1 MVHEI
6 KPDPTCSIDEPPAP
20 SIWPYL
26 TLLLFAC
33 GVLILCLVMAP
44 LNANGIRDIFLLG
57 DGRSQSRV
65 FEPGKTI
72 RALYST
78 RSKRLSH
85 VQVQWSISLDNG
97 ATWVDLNDTGV
108 SKGAPVARVVD
119 VSPTTNGIEFQVNSW
134 SPQCVIRAWDSIRFT
149 SEAFT
154 VEPKLRLLTGP
165 GSTSTNSIV
174 YTNQTSTIQMSW
186 DKDYITP
193 DVTWSLALS
202 ETDVNSEWITASSAT
217 YQINYATQRLT
228 WTPGAAFTSH
238 HLRYRVQATVGSKTV
253 SVTSYELFDK
263 ATPPSP
269 IKRFTI
275 TALTFVATGSVKPD
289 DVVTIRATYAN
300 AAWPPL
306 NTMEFFYK
314 TATSALV
321 AIHNISPVSD
331 SQGVRTF
338 SWKAPSVSSPVSL
351 VIRYNSD
358 QDEITSTNVLVVGP
372 AFAFTSLQIQG
383 NPDEV
388 VHGATITLLLSWTN
402 GPFVAPTQWLQSFDG
417 GLTTSAI
424 TPTLVG
430 TTTTSPVTYTF
441 VTPNQN
447 SGAYLIKAVRDQNQV
462 QLPKTIRLK
471 DPQVAFAVTQLK
483 YVSTVPS
490 VVSPAAVLDLQ
501 VVYVGDWA
509 SASLNFVYSLDGG
522 GDVSISHTVTG
533 VGTVRITAPNT
544 AALVFQLKGNGI
556 LAPPLRLRSGFILY
570 AIRPVSG
577 SIVSGKI
584 VLDFVLD
591 FTGVPTLPS
600 GTWEYQTNL
609 DVAELWRPV
618 ESMVSLFGPIF
629 QWTQTVSSQVTN
641 YNLRFTSG
649 DQSTTLNRINL
660 PVGVHWDYPQK
671 SSDTVHIISENLRPL
686 LKPAFRIRTQL
697 SLTFRDT
704 DYQVVPFLVGQ
715 DGNVFSIPSNQIQW
729 DSSSLTLYWWI
740 TDASI
745 SSGNYWFEIRI
756 AKGTTWS
763 IVARSAELI
772 SFVTE
777 PNPPLLYSRLVYDS
791 IRGPF
796 LTLDVFG
803 CVVAYSSTQP
813 PPEGQYFWFSP
824 LTATTGY
831 IMVGSTVD
839 SNPNFPLQALSWSPD
854 PFEPFK
860 GFSLQSEVGSAP
872 DFLQMV
878 QLNPGGT
885 ISFVGS
891 TTWKVLGR
899 YDIPQYESQF
909 RSDCNFQFSLGQGT
923 EAKWN
928 YTFE

>member
-1 MVHEI
+1 MN
-6 KPDPTCSIDEPPAP
+6 TGCSIEDPPTP
-20 SIWPYL
+20 SIWPHL
-26 TLLLFAC
+26 ALLLLAC
-33 GVLILCLVMAP
+33 GVLILCLLMTP
-44 LNANGIRDIFLLG
+44 LSANGIRDIFLIG
-57 DGRSQSRV
+57 DARSQSRI

-72 RALYST
+72 RAVYTT

-85 VQVQWSISLDNG
+85 VSVQWSISLDNG
-97 ATWVDLNDTGV
+97 VTWTDLNDSGV
-108 SKGAPVARVVD
+108 SKGVPVARVVD
-119 VSPTTNGIEFQVNSW
+119 VSPTTNGIEFQVQSW
-134 SPQCVIRAWDSIRFT
+134 SPQCVIRAWDTVRFT

-193 DVTWSLALS
+193 DVQWNLALS
-202 ETDVNSEWITASSAT
+202 ETDANSEWIAASSAT

-275 TALTFVATGSVKPD
+275 TALTFAATGSVKPD

-321 AIHNISPVSD
+321 AIHNMTPVSD
-331 SQGVRTF
+331 SKGVKTF
-338 SWKAPSVSSPVSL
+338 SWKAPSVTSPVSL

-358 QDEITSTNVLVVGP
+358 QDQTTSSNVLVVGS
-372 AFAFTSLQIQG
+372 AFALTSLQIQG
-383 NPDEV
+383 DPAEV

-417 GLTTSAI
+417 GLTTSII

-471 DPQVAFAVTQLK
+471 DPQVAFAVTQLT
-483 YVSTVPS
+483 YFATVPS
-490 VVSPAAVLDLQ
+490 VVSPSAVLDLQ
-501 VVYVGDWA
+501 VVYVGDWS
-509 SASLNFVYSLDGG
+509 SASLSFVYSLDGG
-522 GDVSISHTVTG
+522 GDVAVSHTVTG

-544 AALVFQLKGNGI
+544 AALVFQLKCNGI
-556 LAPPLRLRSGFILY
+556 LAPSLRLRSGFILY
-570 AIRPVSG
+570 GISPRNAG
-577 SIVSGKI
+577 SISSGRI
-584 VLDFVLD
+584 VLDLSVD

-618 ESMVSLFGPIF
+618 EYIAPLFGPSDPFF
-629 QWTQTVSSQVTN
+629 QWVQTVSSQVTN

-671 SSDTVHIISENLRPL
+671 SSDTIHIISENLRPL

-697 SLTFRDT
+697 SLTFTDT

-715 DGNVFSIPSNQIQW
+715 DGTVFSIPSNQIQW
-729 DSSSLTLYWWI
+729 DLPSTTLYWWI

-756 AKGTTWS
+756 TKGTTWS

-791 IRGPF
+791 NRGPF
-796 LTLDVFG
+796 LTLDAFG
-803 CVVAYSSTQP
+803 CVVAYSPTQP

-831 IMVGSTVD
+831 IMVGSFVD
-839 SNPNFPLQALSWSPD
+839 SNPDFPLQALSWSSD

-860 GFSLQSEVGSAP
+860 GFSLQSEVGTLP
-872 DFLQMV
+872 DLLQVV
-878 QLNPGGT
+878 QLNSGGT

-899 YDIPQYESQF
+899 FDIVQYEDLF
-909 RSDCNFQFSLGQGT
+909 PLDCNFKFSLGQGT